1 LTEPKIF
8 FAREPNIENLQ
19 DFRKQG
25 DLSRLIDLIMP
36 DRILKPVPQWR
47 SPDLAGAG
55 SVRDPAGPD
64 AVA

>member
-1 LTEPKIF
+1 
-8 FAREPNIENLQ
+8 
-19 DFRKQG
+19 
-25 DLSRLIDLIMP
+25 MP